1 MCMQTVAMHTAES
14 IPQMLLFELL
24 AMHTKELVWEG
35 RIIFSETYL
44 KDLSRPVWAPLW
56 FEQ

>member
-14 IPQMLLFELL
+14 IPQILLFELL
-24 AMHTKELVWEG
+24 AMHTKKSVWEG

-44 KDLSRPVWAPLW
+44 KDLSRPV
-56 FEQ
+56 

>member
-14 IPQMLLFELL
+14 IPQMLLFELS

-35 RIIFSETYL
+35 NVLVNYTV
-44 KDLSRPVWAPLW
+44 LSSGIAR
-56 FEQ
+56 Q